1 MIHLVH
7 RGTLPAFLMALAACQ
22 ATPGGPV
29 ERVVIPRGATFRQA
43 TDSLA
48 AHGLIRWRPW
58 FLLAARVGQFDRAI
72 RPGVY
77 EFVPGTP
84 ALGIL
89 RDLRAGRMVVVRMT
103 VPEGRTLTDIAAI
116 AEERLA
122 IPADSVVAASRD
134 TALLRH
140 YGIPGTSAEGYL
152 APETYLVPADATAG
166 ELVRLLLD
174 QFQAGW
180 EAGWTARLD
189 SIPLDRHQVV
199 ILASIVE
206 GEAQVDEE
214 RPVIAGVYLNRL
226 RIGMALQADP
236 TVQYAIQLAT
246 GTRKPRLVNADYAFP
261 SPYNTYLNPGLP
273 PGPVGSPGRKSIE
286 AVLYPASVPY
296 LYFVAS
302 GGGRHAFSR
311 TYDEHLRHVARARAG
326 R

>member
-1 MIHLVH
+1 MIRLA
-7 RGTLPAFLMALAACQ
+7 RPGTLPALLMALAACQ
-22 ATPGGPV
+22 AAPRGPA

-48 AHGLIRWRPW
+48 ARGLIRWRPW
-58 FLLAARVGQFDRAI
+58 FLIVARVGQFDRAI

-77 EFVPGTP
+77 EFVPGTS

-89 RDLRAGRMVVVRMT
+89 RDLRAGRFVAVRLT
-103 VPEGRTLTDIAAI
+103 VPEGRTVADIASI
-116 AEERLA
+116 AEGRLG
-122 IPADSVVAASRD
+122 IPADSIRAASRD

-140 YGIPGTSAEGYL
+140 YGIPGGSAEGYL

-166 ELVRLLLD
+166 DLVRLLLD
-174 QFQAGW
+174 QFLADWPQAW
-180 EAGWTARLD
+180 SARLD
-189 SIPLDRHQVV
+189 SIQLDRHQVV
-199 ILASIVE
+199 TLASIVE

-246 GTRKPRLVNADYAFP
+246 GARKPRLVNADYAFP

-286 AVLYPASVPY
+286 AVLYPASVTY

-311 TYDEHLRHVARARAG
+311 TYDEHLRNVARARTG

>member
-1 MIHLVH
+1 MIRLA
-7 RGTLPAFLMALAACQ
+7 RPGTLPALLMALAACQ
-22 ATPGGPV
+22 AAPRGPA

-48 AHGLIRWRPW
+48 ARGLVRWRPW
-58 FLLAARVGQFDRAI
+58 FLIVARVGQFDRAI

-77 EFVPGTP
+77 EFVPGTS
-84 ALGIL
+84 ALSIL
-89 RDLRAGRMVVVRMT
+89 RDLRAGRFVAVRMT
-103 VPEGRTLTDIAAI
+103 VPEGRTVADIASI
-116 AEERLA
+116 AEERLG
-122 IPADSVVAASRD
+122 IPADSIRAASRD

-140 YGIPGTSAEGYL
+140 YGIPGGSAEGYL

-166 ELVRLLLD
+166 DLVRLLLD
-174 QFQAGW
+174 QFLADWPQAW
-180 EAGWTARLD
+180 SARLD
-189 SIPLDRHQVV
+189 SIQLDRHQVV
-199 ILASIVE
+199 TLASIVE

-246 GTRKPRLVNADYAFP
+246 GARKPRLVNADYAFP

-286 AVLYPASVPY
+286 AVLYPASVTY

-311 TYDEHLRHVARARAG
+311 TYDEHLRNVARARTG

>member
-1 MIHLVH
+1 MI
-7 RGTLPAFLMALAACQ
+7 RPARPATLPALLMALAACQ
-22 ATPGGPV
+22 AAPRGPA

-48 AHGLIRWRPW
+48 ARGLVRWRPW
-58 FLLAARVGQFDRAI
+58 FLIVARVGQFDRAI

-77 EFVPGTP
+77 EFVPGTS

-89 RDLRAGRMVVVRMT
+89 RDLRAGRFVAVRLT
-103 VPEGRTLTDIAAI
+103 VPEGRTVADIASI
-116 AEERLA
+116 AEGRLG
-122 IPADSVVAASRD
+122 IPADSIRAASRD

-140 YGIPGTSAEGYL
+140 YGIPGGSAEGYL

-166 ELVRLLLD
+166 DLVRLLLD
-174 QFQAGW
+174 QFLADWPQAW
-180 EAGWTARLD
+180 SARLD
-189 SIPLDRHQVV
+189 SIQLDRHQVV
-199 ILASIVE
+199 TLASIVE

-246 GTRKPRLVNADYAFP
+246 GARKPRLVNADYAFP

-286 AVLYPASVPY
+286 AVLYPASVTY

-311 TYDEHLRHVARARAG
+311 TYDEHLRNVARARTG